1 MNYSNRTVARPLSIC
16 DARYK
21 PCLLRR
27 QKNYRMVII
36 RHLDP
41 TRCMRK
47 KKANPPGLR
56 VAGSGLLSLFRR
68 QIFW

>member
-1 MNYSNRTVARPLSIC
+1 MNYSNPISLRLLSIC

-21 PCLLRR
+21 SGLLAI
-27 QKNYRMVII
+27 QQNVCTVINQYNNQI
-36 RHLDP
+36 SAQP
-41 TRCMRK
+41 EKT
-47 KKANPPGLR
+47 NPPGLR